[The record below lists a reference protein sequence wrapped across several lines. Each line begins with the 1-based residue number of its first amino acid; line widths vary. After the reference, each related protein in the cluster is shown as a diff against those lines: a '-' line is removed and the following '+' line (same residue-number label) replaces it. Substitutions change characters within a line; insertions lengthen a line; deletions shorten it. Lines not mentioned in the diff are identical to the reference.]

1 LKLHHDAKESLC
13 EKGCSRFD
21 ALRNDILSL
30 SDEQIRNSDQAELM
44 VKVIN
49 ILEALAHDAKQR
61 GK

>member
-1 LKLHHDAKESLC
+1 MKLQHDAKESLC

>member
-1 LKLHHDAKESLC
+1 MKLQHNAKDSLC

-21 ALRNDILSL
+21 ALRDDILSL
-30 SDEQIRNSDQAELM
+30 TDDEIRSADQAELM

-49 ILEALAHDAKQR
+49 ILEALAHDARTR

>member
-1 LKLHHDAKESLC
+1 MKLQHDAKQSLC

-30 SDEQIRNSDQAELM
+30 SDDQIRNSDQTELM

>member
-1 LKLHHDAKESLC
+1 LKLQHNAKDALC

-21 ALRNDILSL
+21 SLRDDILSL
-30 SDEQIRNSDQAELM
+30 SDDEIRSSDQTELI
-44 VKVIN
+44 VKLIN